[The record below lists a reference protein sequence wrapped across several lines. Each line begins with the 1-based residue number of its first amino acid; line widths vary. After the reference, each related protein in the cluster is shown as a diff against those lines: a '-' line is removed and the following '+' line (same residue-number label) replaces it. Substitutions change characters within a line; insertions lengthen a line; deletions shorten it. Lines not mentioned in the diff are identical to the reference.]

1 MTAKEYLQKI
11 QKYRQVMEM
20 YSDRIE
26 ELYNEAAGLK
36 AIVYDKDRVQVSVTN
51 QMEEVFAQIDAEV
64 QKYVKARMRYER
76 EVRKRIDQ
84 IAGLDNDLYAR
95 VLTLRYVDGKRWE
108 EIACIIGYSFRHVTR
123 IHGQALHAF
132 RMRYKDVL
140 LCPKR

>member
-11 QKYRQVMEM
+11 QKYRQIMEA

-51 QMEEVFAQIDAEV
+51 QMEEIFAQIDAEV
-64 QKYVKARMRYER
+64 QKYIKARMRYER

-84 IAGLDNDLYAR
+84 IAGLSKPEY
-95 VLTLRYVDGKRWE
+95 VEILTLRYIETDENGRPLALE
-108 EIACIIGYSFRHVTR
+108 RIACIMHMSFYRVAHL
-123 IHGQALHAF
+123 HGEALEAF
-132 RMRYKDVL
+132 RRKYL
-140 LCPKR
+140 